1 MSVEKL
7 KPNFTFHED
16 RLNALREIIAEAF
29 ADGKINILASSALV
43 NSNDFWDYFS

>member
-29 ADGKINILASSALV
+29 ADGKIN
-43 NSNDFWDYFS
+43 WDVLQESRKK